1 MRSAT
6 PLSVAIVPTG
16 TANTASVRAAF
27 ERLGVEARVV
37 SYPSALARAER
48 VVLPGV
54 GALESA
60 MDALRDQGMAS
71 LLAERIEAGRPTLA
85 ICLGLQL
92 LGEGSDESPGAA
104 ALGCLPVRARK
115 LPPEVRVPHMGWNR
129 VEPGGCD
136 LLEPGD
142 AFFAH
147 SYAVS
152 QVPAGWRAATTPY
165 PAPFVSALQRGSV
178 LACQFHPELSG
189 AWGAR
194 LLSRWVERSLTAP
207 CGAGGAAC

>member
-1 MRSAT
+1 MRSAP

-27 ERLGVEARVV
+27 TRLGVEARVV
-37 SYPSALARAER
+37 SDPSALGRAER

-54 GALESA
+54 GALEPA
-60 MDALRDQGMAS
+60 MDALRGKGIAS
-71 LLAERIEAGRPTLA
+71 LLTDRIEAGRPTLA

-92 LGEGSDESPGAA
+92 LGEASDESPGVA

-115 LPPEVRVPHMGWNR
+115 LPREVRVPHMGWNR
-129 VEPGGCD
+129 VEPGTCD

-142 AFFAH
+142 AYFAH
-147 SYAVS
+147 SYAVAEA
-152 QVPAGWRAATTPY
+152 PAGWQAATTSY
-165 PAPFVSALQRGSV
+165 PTPFVSALQRGSV

>member
-1 MRSAT
+1 MRRAKT
-6 PLSVAIVPTG
+6 LSVAIVPTG

-27 ERLGVEARVV
+27 TRLGMEARVV
-37 SYPSALARAER
+37 SDPSVLARAER

-60 MDALRDQGMAS
+60 MVALRDKGIAS
-71 LLAERIEAGRPTLA
+71 LLAERIGAGRPTLA

-92 LGEGSDESPGAA
+92 LGEGSEESPGAA
-104 ALGCLPVRARK
+104 AWGCPPVRARK
-115 LPPEVRVPHMGWNR
+115 LSREVRVPHMGWNR
-129 VEPGGCD
+129 VEPGTCD

-142 AFFAH
+142 AYFAH

-152 QVPAGWRAATTPY
+152 QAPAGWQAATTCY
-165 PAPFVSALQRGSV
+165 PTPFVSALQRGSV
-178 LACQFHPELSG
+178 LASQFHPELSG

-194 LLSRWVERSLTAP
+194 LLSRWVERSPMAP
-207 CGAGGAAC
+207 CGAGGAGC